1 MQGRTAGL
9 IQNGS
14 WAPMSGKQMSGVVGG
29 MKNMTVLEP
38 VATIRST
45 VSEKMLEELSALAD
59 AIAASLA

>member
-1 MQGRTAGL
+1 MKPDIFMKRGRDMVKKEELPACL
-9 IQNGS
+9 
-14 WAPMSGKQMSGVVGG
+14 
-29 MKNMTVLEP
+29 